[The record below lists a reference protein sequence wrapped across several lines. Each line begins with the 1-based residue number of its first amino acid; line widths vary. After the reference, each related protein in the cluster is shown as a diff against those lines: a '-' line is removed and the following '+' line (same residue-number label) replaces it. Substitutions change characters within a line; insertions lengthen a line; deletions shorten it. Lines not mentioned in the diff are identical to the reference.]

1 MPAPPW
7 SFSRLVETRSL
18 LDIVRLSTARSREAF
33 EVVSAQ
39 NRELW
44 ELAQKVAIETT
55 EPVKTSFN
63 RLLHKTA

>member
-1 MPAPPW
+1 M
-7 SFSRLVETRSL
+7 
-18 LDIVRLSTARSREAF
+18 RLSTARSREAF